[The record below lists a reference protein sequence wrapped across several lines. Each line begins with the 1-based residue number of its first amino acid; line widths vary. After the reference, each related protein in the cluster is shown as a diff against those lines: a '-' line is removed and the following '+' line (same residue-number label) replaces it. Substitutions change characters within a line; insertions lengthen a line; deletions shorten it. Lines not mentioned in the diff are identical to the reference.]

1 MHTRSHH
8 LAIIIL
14 LGDFRYDFVYIAQ
27 LLTIVCIIHLVD
39 LIPAN
44 FVEIRD
50 ILKDAE
56 KHWRKLGQCLKI
68 TLPEDFAEDNP
79 ALCFSALLKI
89 WLNRINPP
97 ASWED
102 MINALQSVNCTEL
115 AKSMKEKFSFVEAHE
130 ECSEPVLLS
139 CNVMAT
145 NL

>member
-1 MHTRSHH
+1 M
-8 LAIIIL
+8 
-14 LGDFRYDFVYIAQ
+14 
-27 LLTIVCIIHLVD
+27 D

-44 FVEIRD
+44 SVEICD
-50 ILKDAE
+50 FLKDAKE
-56 KHWRKLGQCLKI
+56 YWRELRQSLKI
-68 TLPEDFAEDNP
+68 ILPEDFPEDNP
-79 ALCFSALLKI
+79 ALCFSAFLKV
-89 WLNRINPP
+89 WLNGINPP

-115 AKSMKEKFSFVEAHE
+115 AKSIKEKFSFVEAHE